1 MLFILK
7 YTNHLTL
14 SFPYQPDDDL
24 CFRFGLHSRLWVQ
37 SAFLTLATPFAAL
50 TIYLEPPYCFIAL
63 GSSRHRDKCDGPLVK
78 FYLEN

>member
-1 MLFILK
+1 MFINNKSPTKVLG
-7 YTNHLTL
+7 
-14 SFPYQPDDDL
+14 FPSQPDDDV

-63 GSSRHRDKCDGPLVK
+63 GMSRHGDKCDSDLVK
-78 FYLEN
+78 CILKV